1 MRKQTDK
8 LAPIR
13 HIWQIL
19 LENCRTL
26 YKPGTY
32 LAIDEQLVGF
42 RGRCPFRMY
51 IPSKPNKYGIKII
64 MMCDNSTK
72 YMVDARV
79 YLGKGTVPANR
90 SAAEFFV
97 RELVAS
103 VENTNRNLTMDNWFT
118 SVSLTQHLLFEK
130 GLTVVGTIKR
140 NKPEFPL
147 EFSDKK
153 YKKRKVGSSLFLF
166 RDEMTAVSYK
176 PNDKKVVMLISS
188 MHDDNALHE
197 NGKPEIVMVYNSTK
211 GAVDTFDQMSGNMNC
226 NRKTQR
232 WPLCLFYNMMNI
244 ASVNSYVVYAHNI
257 LRRSGGK
264 SKPIPRQQFMFE
276 LHKELTRPWQ
286 EIRMNQRNNVHEQ
299 SIETNDSDSPNR

>member
-1 MRKQTDK
+1 MFDNSYCGDRYKATMSERRFKFLINCLRFDDKATRDVRKQTDK

-13 HIWQIL
+13 HIWQIF

-147 EFSDKK
+147 EFPT
-153 YKKRKVGSSLFLF
+153 R
-166 RDEMTAVSYK
+166 
-176 PNDKKVVMLISS
+176 
-188 MHDDNALHE
+188 
-197 NGKPEIVMVYNSTK
+197 STK
-211 GAVDTFDQMSGNMNC
+211 SARLV
-226 NRKTQR
+226 
-232 WPLCLFYNMMNI
+232 PLC
-244 ASVNSYVVYAHNI
+244 SY
-257 LRRSGGK
+257 
-264 SKPIPRQQFMFE
+264 FE
-276 LHKELTRPWQ
+276 MK
-286 EIRMNQRNNVHEQ
+286 
-299 SIETNDSDSPNR
+299 